1 MVRQI
6 ITRLL
11 GMETKKATRKILL
24 VEDDTDLV
32 KLIHHYLRPLD
43 CSITTVSTVEEAIKI
58 LENDP
63 RYRLV
68 VTDVLLPGKNG
79 LTLVSKLRKSPK
91 WTKIPVLVI
100 SSEIPPK
107 TLQALPQEF
116 SRLRVMPKPLRMK
129 PFQETVED
137 ALKTAFGNVPSS
149 APLS

>member
-1 MVRQI
+1 MVTQI

-43 CSITTVSTVEEAIKI
+43 CSITTVGSVDEAIKT
-58 LENDP
+58 LENDS

-68 VTDVLLPGKNG
+68 VTEVVLPGKNG

-91 WTKIPVLVI
+91 WSRIPVLVI
-100 SSEIPPK
+100 SAKIPPK
-107 TLQALPQEF
+107 ALCALQDDF
-116 SRLRVMPKPLRMK
+116 SRLRVMSKPLRMK
-129 PFQETVED
+129 LFQEIVED
-137 ALKTAFGNVPSS
+137 GMKTAYGEVPSS